1 LHEGAHIRVP
11 RIVQYVLKFIAPV
24 YLFIIFGVFCWQ
36 SMPDRIATIR
46 ENYVVLASIS
56 LIAIVFAFLLLLV
69 HIAGRRWEREGRLKL
84 D

>member
-1 LHEGAHIRVP
+1 
-11 RIVQYVLKFIAPV
+11 
-24 YLFIIFGVFCWQ
+24 
-36 SMPDRIATIR
+36 
-46 ENYVVLASIS
+46 